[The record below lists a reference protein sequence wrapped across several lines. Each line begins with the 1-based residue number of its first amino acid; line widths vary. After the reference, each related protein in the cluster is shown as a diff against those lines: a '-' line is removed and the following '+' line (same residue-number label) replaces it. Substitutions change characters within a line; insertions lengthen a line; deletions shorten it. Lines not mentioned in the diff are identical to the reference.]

1 MIRKYWKREIYFSMF
16 PPDRPL
22 CPLQVI
28 IGLFQLPDV
37 FVQLILDAARLAEVV
52 LQHWDL
58 LVALRVVLLQFVLNT
73 GKEKRSTTL
82 IDHESMSV
90 RVRTRLITCQHRAAA
105 MSAVTAASI
114 KQPYNVTLTVQ
125 LRCLL
130 HFLYSGL
137 NVTILILTSY
147 KYYFFFEFFFFCWTV
162 AFWNVDFLSKNH
174 FITYLNVVISSEISE
189 QFLSLFHEK

>member
-16 PPDRPL
+16 PQDRPL
-22 CPLQVI
+22 GPLQVV

-52 LQHWDL
+52 LQPRDL

-73 GKEKRSTTL
+73 GEGKRNTAL
-82 IDHESMSV
+82 IDHVGVSV
-90 RVRTRLITCQHRAAA
+90 RVRTRPISCQHRAAA

-147 KYYFFFEFFFFCWTV
+147 KHYFRRFFESFFFC
-162 AFWNVDFLSKNH
+162 
-174 FITYLNVVISSEISE
+174 
-189 QFLSLFHEK
+189 